1 MPLRPFLIP
10 ETRIVFANNEIT
22 QVSLAYA
29 SYHSESNHTLYENSP
44 ELQRLV
50 QLAVLAILRCDY
62 TRGAV
67 RGHGFTLHLVRKLWH
82 LGEKYRFYKDRRLLR
97 ASPYK
102 YNFYLELSD
111 GPPPNISPQA
121 LEISEMVEM
130 GSPPGSAHPALELAQ
145 DLQRDQLRAT
155 PSTQLPPAKKLRHDS
170 PKWLT
175 PVPAPRERSATLP
188 QPPGPPS
195 FTTTTALPLAPE
207 PMVTDPPRRSDDDT
221 RSLRS
226 DYSIARRLN
235 QVTLDLLQEPGTA
248 PANKRPSAATAP
260 EDSKIGTP
268 SAPTEPQSCDN
279 DEGATGNPL
288 KRKAPGPAAAPTEP
302 RRGTWLQSALQRD
315 RSFLSLFRSKR
326 SVKEKVAIIDAMAG
340 SDAPPGRS
348 KASDPQPNGTTSRVS
363 SHASTKEFSQTI
375 TDGTNRARPAANRA
389 SKLPLTALDST
400 NSGRDRRPS
409 LSSQTSGQSDSTALT
424 QPLDPLGMFKRILT
438 KHNQDS

>member
-1 MPLRPFLIP
+1 MHLRPFHIP

-22 QVSLAYA
+22 QVTLSYA
-29 SYHSESNHTLYENSP
+29 SYHSESNHTLYENSS

-82 LGEKYRFYKDRRLLR
+82 LGEKYRFYKDRQLLR

-111 GPPPNISPQA
+111 GPSSNIPAQA
-121 LEISEMVEM
+121 LEISEMAEM

-145 DLQRDQLRAT
+145 DLQRDQLITA
-155 PSTQLPPAKKLRHDS
+155 PSTQLPPTKKLRYES

-175 PVPAPRERSATLP
+175 PAPTSRERSATLP
-188 QPPGPPS
+188 LPPMPPS
-195 FTTTTALPLAPE
+195 LPTTTAPPAAPK

-235 QVTLDLLQEPGTA
+235 QVTLDLLQEPSSASANQRPAAVTA
-248 PANKRPSAATAP
+248 PV
-260 EDSKIGTP
+260 DSTKNTP
-268 SAPTEPQSCDN
+268 SAPTRPEPCTN
-279 DEGATGNPL
+279 NEEATGNPL
-288 KRKAPGPAAAPTEP
+288 KRKASTES

-315 RSFLSLFRSKR
+315 RSFLSLFRNKR
-326 SVKEKVAIIDAMAG
+326 SVKEKVAVINAMAD
-340 SDAPPGRS
+340 SDMPPGKS
-348 KASDPQPNGTTSRVS
+348 NAPDTHPNGTASR
-363 SHASTKEFSQTI
+363 ASTKESSQTA
-375 TDGTNRARPAANRA
+375 TDGTNPARLVATRA

-400 NSGRDRRPS
+400 NADRARRPS
-409 LSSQTSGQSDSTALT
+409 LSSQTSGQSDHTALT
-424 QPLDPLGMFKRILT
+424 QSLDPLGVFKRILT